1 MYQFTTF
8 PDYGLVDG
16 QIAVVEPTKSD
27 VVEVPPCGFYEVTW
41 SAQHPQRGW
50 ENGKLLVAREDA
62 EGQRDESY
70 AHNIVCEI
78 LWGRGFTGTYN
89 TNVSGGESR

>member
-27 VVEVPPCGFYEVTW
+27 VVEVPPCGFWTVTW
-41 SAQHPQRGW
+41 SAEHPQRGR
-50 ENGKLLVAREDA
+50 ESGTMLVAREDSD
-62 EGQRDESY
+62 GQRREDY
-70 AHNIVCEI
+70 ARNIVCEI
-78 LWGRGFTGTYN
+78 LWGRGFVGTYDA
-89 TNVSGGESR
+89 NVVEGAS